1 MGAGFAGAAGLGSLG
16 AGLVGLLGGGA
27 QAPQQFQLPG
37 MGQAAGGS
45 LGGIGCN
52 VDHRFIWESG
62 PGFPYVK
69 ERKGAVMPG
78 MSESNGV
85 TDIIRLRVVFA
96 LLPEGTVPS
105 VVATIAGSEW
115 ATRHDEME
123 WMDATKKTWGLTHDD
138 FRVISVEFPYRVAM
152 PLFDPPSADA

>member
-1 MGAGFAGAAGLGSLG
+1 MRSERWDDLPAYRQLNVGWGMCNTGANANG
-16 AGLVGLLGGGA
+16 VC
-27 QAPQQFQLPG
+27 
-37 MGQAAGGS
+37 S